1 MPWYPT
7 APKKPAPKPLLI
19 PKTSTSGRGGAA
31 TAKAS
36 SIAAKT
42 ISVRPPGLTG
52 SADQMER
59 QLAAAAAAGVV
70 WSPGWNSNNTRNDD
84 GGGNPAPPPRNVQ
97 ATLNPNE
104 LKYNVGCVASAYL
117 VGSKYLQAASGIA
130 ADKPL
135 TVGSPTELWSKSRS
149 SKGMI
154 STWVP
159 TGTAQGFTAA
169 MPQMADSP
177 VISEQGR
184 YGFQFHYNPTTIGM
198 AYAGSPEVDV
208 NMETSGAEK
217 FNLAGT
223 AVSQS
228 TIQFDVILNRVA
240 DMVHYDPSTELLRAD
255 SAQGIYSPRNPT
267 IDEQKL
273 IYTRGTMYDV
283 EYLLSALLGYR
294 LNTKFRGMTAD
305 VGYISARP
313 VEIFLGRGLK
323 YLGFIS
329 SISVNHTIFD
339 ERMVPIFS
347 TVSLGFNRIPDYSGL

>member
-1 MPWYPT
+1 MPWSTTPP
-7 APKKPAPKPLLI
+7 PKKKITLVPPRPVRPAI
-19 PKTSTSGRGGAA
+19 YSDARVSA
-31 TAKAS
+31 
-36 SIAAKT
+36 IAART
-42 ISVRPPGLTG
+42 VSVRPPGLTG

-59 QLAAAAAAGVV
+59 QLTAAYSAGQV
-70 WSPGWNSNNTRNDD
+70 WSPGWNNKNTSGDN

-240 DMVHYDPSTELLRAD
+240 DMIHYDPATELLRAD

-267 IDEQKL
+267 TDEQKL

>member
-1 MPWYPT
+1 MASTGKY
-7 APKKPAPKPLLI
+7 I
-19 PKTSTSGRGGAA
+19 PRPSTSGRSGAE

-36 SIAAKT
+36 TIASRT
-42 ISVRPPGLTG
+42 VTVRPPGLLGAG
-52 SADQMER
+52 SADSAER
-59 QLAAAAAAGVV
+59 KINAALNAGWV
-70 WSPGWNSNNTRNDD
+70 PGTVYNPGGN
-84 GGGNPAPPPRNVQ
+84 GGGDSSPPSPPPRNVQ
-97 ATLNPNE
+97 ATLSPNE

-130 ADKPL
+130 SDKPS

-159 TGTAQGFTAA
+159 SGTAQGFSAL
-169 MPQMADSP
+169 MPQMGDSP
-177 VISEQGR
+177 VVSEQGR

-198 AYAGSPEVDV
+198 AYAGSPEVDT
-208 NMETSGAEK
+208 NMETSGSEK

-240 DMVHYDPSTELLRAD
+240 DMVHYEPTTELLRAD
-255 SAQGIYSPRNPT
+255 SAQGMYSPRNPT
-267 IDEQKL
+267 TDEQKL

-329 SISVNHTIFD
+329 SISINHTIFD